1 MESFYIVV
9 VVVVL
14 AAAALAMV
22 VMYNLSSMNIAERER
37 ELATLKVLGFYPKET
52 ASYIF
57 RESIIMTLIGILF
70 GVLFGLWL
78 HGFVVSSAEL
88 DNFGFVREIKLT
100 SILISCAL
108 TLVFSYVNELIMRK
122 KINDIDM
129 LSALKSVE

>member
-1 MESFYIVV
+1 
-9 VVVVL
+9 
-14 AAAALAMV
+14 
-22 VMYNLSSMNIAERER
+22 
-37 ELATLKVLGFYPKET
+37 
-52 ASYIF
+52 
-57 RESIIMTLIGILF
+57 MTLIGILF